1 MTCPSSIASQ
11 HIIHIDFYC
20 EADVAL
26 LTLRP
31 SSFSLTLS
39 LQNRPG
45 SFAYPL
51 PGDGEAV
58 LGPDRRLVALQCG
71 GGN

>member
-1 MTCPSSIASQ
+1 MSILHCIPAFILTFIVRQMSPSS
-11 HIIHIDFYC
+11 
-20 EADVAL
+20 
-26 LTLRP
+26 P
-31 SSFSLTLS
+31 SAPPLSPLLS

-45 SFAYPL
+45 PFAYPL

>member
-1 MTCPSSIASQ
+1 MSILHLSK

-39 LQNRPG
+39 PESPRVFRLPAARGWGGCARP
-45 SFAYPL
+45 
-51 PGDGEAV
+51 
-58 LGPDRRLVALQCG
+58 
-71 GGN
+71 